1 MNAKLIVDGNEF
13 DIEILDPKLQK
24 LLSKSTI
31 KTGYE
36 RVGCG
41 KDYFYVDEKG
51 EYGLYIEE
59 NEDFDKSLFL
69 AANYYSS
76 EDVAENN
83 ARADML
89 MRQLRRFAAENRE
102 CNSSVERY
110 YIIYINGKLQ
120 VSREI
125 SICYFGPWFDNLD
138 SATKAIEKFND
149 ELIWYFTKYKDCA

>member
-24 LLSKSTI
+24 LLSKYTI

-59 NEDFDKSLFL
+59 NEDFDESLFL
-69 AANYYSS
+69 TANYYSS

-83 ARADML
+83 ARADIL
-89 MRQLRRFAAENRE
+89 MRQLRRFAAENRV
-102 CNSSVERY
+102 CNDPVERY
-110 YIIYINGKLQ
+110 YICYIDGKLQ
-120 VSREI
+120 ASREI
-125 SICYFGPWFDNLD
+125 SIRYFGPWFDSLQ
-138 SATKAIEKFND
+138 SAVQAIEKFNG
-149 ELIWYFTKYKDCA
+149 ELMWYFTKYKDSL